1 MKAFHNI
8 VIVGIGLIGGSLA
21 GAYRE
26 AFPNAQVM
34 GVDPDAASL
43 DTALA
48 RGWLTCACAPD
59 DASLEAYVREGC
71 DLVVLAVPAQFSGDY
86 FRKLQDWG
94 YAGLITDTCST
105 KGRICSIADATLKN
119 PGQFLPGHPMAGSE
133 VNGIE
138 GARSDLF
145 EGMHWILCPDA
156 RTPGEWYTRLH
167 DTLTALSARVVS
179 LPREEHDRA
188 VAVISHVPHFTAA
201 SLVELAVRHA
211 DKRDV
216 LFRLAAGGFKDST
229 RIAAGSPAL
238 WCGIAFDNREA
249 IVDGLAELR
258 GIIGQFQTALEE
270 GDRDRLR
277 ALLDSSSQAR
287 RSIPAK
293 WLPSTDNMLEVRIP
307 MENRSGVVAE
317 VTAIASKAG
326 CNINSIEIDHVTAHT
341 AVLSMILTDEGDFG
355 RLSTDLLDKGFK
367 VSLAPLS
374 AKE

>member
-1 MKAFHNI
+1 MKAFQNI

-59 DASLEAYVREGC
+59 DAALEAYVREGC

-119 PGQFLPGHPMAGSE
+119 PGQFLPGHPMAGSD

-216 LFRLAAGGFKDST
+216 LFRLAAGGFKDTT

-238 WCGIAFDNREA
+238 WSGIAFDNREA

-277 ALLDSSSQAR
+277 ALLDSSSEAR

>member
-1 MKAFHNI
+1 MQHSRSSSQVSA
-8 VIVGIGLIGGSLA
+8 LSWSLA

-26 AFPNAQVM
+26 AFPQTQIL
-34 GVDPDAASL
+34 GVDPCADSL

-48 RGWLTCACAPD
+48 RGWITEACAPD
-59 DASLEAYVREGC
+59 DAELERYVAEGC

-86 FRKLQDWG
+86 FRKLEAWG
-94 YAGLITDTCST
+94 YALITDTCST
-105 KGRICSIADATLKN
+105 KAASARSPKRRCRVL
-119 PGQFLPGHPMAGSE
+119 PVLPGHPMAGSE

-156 RTPGEWYTRLH
+156 RTPGESYTRLH

-270 GDRDRLR
+270 GDRARLA
-277 ALLDSSSQAR
+277 ALLDSASKAR
-287 RSIPAK
+287 RSIPKK
-293 WLPSTDNMLEVRIP
+293 WVPATENMLEVRIP

-341 AVLSMILTDEGDFG
+341 AVLCMILTDEGDFG
-355 RLSTDLLDKGFK
+355 RLLTDLISHGFK

>member
-1 MKAFHNI
+1 MKAFQNI

-26 AFPNAQVM
+26 AFPEAQVM

-59 DASLEAYVREGC
+59 DPALAAYVREGC
-71 DLVVLAVPAQFSGDY
+71 DLVVLAVPAQFSGAY

-105 KGRICSIADATLKN
+105 KGRICSIADATLEN

-167 DTLTALSARVVS
+167 DTLTALSTRVVS

-238 WCGIAFDNREA
+238 WCGIAFDNRDA

-258 GIIGQFQTALEE
+258 GIIGQFQTALDE

>member
-1 MKAFHNI
+1 MKAFQNI

-26 AFPNAQVM
+26 AFPEAQVM
-34 GVDPDAASL
+34 GVDPDAAAL

-59 DASLEAYVREGC
+59 DAALEAYVCEGC
-71 DLVVLAVPAQFSGDY
+71 DLVVLAVPAQFSGAY

-105 KGRICSIADATLKN
+105 KGRICSIADATLEN

-145 EGMHWILCPDA
+145 EGMHWILCPDD

-167 DTLTALSARVVS
+167 DTLTALSTRVVS

-238 WCGIAFDNREA
+238 WCGIAFDNRDA